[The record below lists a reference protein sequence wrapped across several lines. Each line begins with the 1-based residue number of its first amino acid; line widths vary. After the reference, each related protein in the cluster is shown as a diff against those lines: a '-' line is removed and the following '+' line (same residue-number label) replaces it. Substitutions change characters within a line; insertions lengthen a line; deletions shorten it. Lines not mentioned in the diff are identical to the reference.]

1 MPRLVKRLAITGTL
15 VALLAGPWPATM
27 AQMQMPPMPFPM
39 PKLPGKGSPTG
50 RVAEAECPTLD
61 KLRRNLRITEAEQAA
76 WDAYVAVLK
85 ANVRSLQ
92 GMRESMLPVRGR
104 KLPEAYEAHVS
115 ASEARLTA
123 LRELKSTLIALYDSL
138 NDDQKKKA
146 DDVLLRMSCII

>member
-1 MPRLVKRLAITGTL
+1 
-15 VALLAGPWPATM
+15 
-27 AQMQMPPMPFPM
+27 
-39 PKLPGKGSPTG
+39 
-50 RVAEAECPTLD
+50 
-61 KLRRNLRITEAEQAA
+61 
-76 WDAYVAVLK
+76 
-85 ANVRSLQ
+85 
-92 GMRESMLPVRGR
+92 VRGR